1 MDSRG
6 RAARTR
12 RKLVRHAAPD
22 LPSVRGCSAR
32 SRHVGVCLARPAA
45 HNLPGGMDSRAARH
59 ARRSSGRAP
68 LRIASGEAISPA
80 RGVVDSQPHSPAR
93 SAENMARLCSSRFE
107 RAARK
112 QGWTRIAG
120 LDEAGRGA
128 LFGPVV
134 AAAVILNPKRRI
146 VGLDDSKQVAPER
159 RALLAERIRQHALA
173 WAVAEIDAQRID
185 AWNIY
190 QASRQ
195 AMTAALQQLTITPDY
210 LLIDAMQLDVLIEQ
224 KPLIKGDCR
233 SVSIAAASILAK
245 THRDARMEE
254 WDAVYPQYGLARHK
268 GYATADH
275 LEALRQHG
283 PSPLHRH
290 SFAPVRE
297 SNCWAVGA
305 TQISFLKDI
314 ESPEGAAG
322 LAIVPL
328 QNA

>member
-1 MDSRG
+1 M
-6 RAARTR
+6 
-12 RKLVRHAAPD
+12 
-22 LPSVRGCSAR
+22 
-32 SRHVGVCLARPAA
+32 
-45 HNLPGGMDSRAARH
+45 N
-59 ARRSSGRAP
+59 
-68 LRIASGEAISPA
+68 
-80 RGVVDSQPHSPAR
+80 
-93 SAENMARLCSSRFE
+93 RLCSSRFE
-107 RAARK
+107 REAR
-112 QGWTRIAG
+112 QLGWMRIAG

-146 VGLDDSKQVAPER
+146 VGLDDSKKLPAER
-159 RALLAERIRQHALA
+159 RTELAVRIHEHALA

-195 AMTAALQQLTITPDY
+195 AMTAALQQLSIQPDY

-224 KPLIKGDCR
+224 KSLIKGDAR

-245 THRDARMEE
+245 THRDACMER

-268 GYATADH
+268 GYATPDH

-297 SNCWAVGA
+297 SNCWAAGA
-305 TQISFLKDI
+305 TQT
-314 ESPEGAAG
+314 
-322 LAIVPL
+322 PL
-328 QNA
+328 PLF

>member
-1 MDSRG
+1 
-6 RAARTR
+6 
-12 RKLVRHAAPD
+12 
-22 LPSVRGCSAR
+22 
-32 SRHVGVCLARPAA
+32 
-45 HNLPGGMDSRAARH
+45 
-59 ARRSSGRAP
+59 
-68 LRIASGEAISPA
+68 
-80 RGVVDSQPHSPAR
+80 
-93 SAENMARLCSSRFE
+93 MARLCSSRFE

-112 QGWTRIAG
+112 LGWTRIAG

-146 VGLDDSKQVAPER
+146 VGLDDSKKLAAEWR
-159 RALLAERIRQHALA
+159 GELAERIREHALA

-195 AMTAALQQLTITPDY
+195 AMTAALEQLTLRPDY
-210 LLIDAMQLDVLIEQ
+210 LLIDALQLDVLVEQ
-224 KPLIKGDCR
+224 KSLIKGDAR

-254 WDAVYPQYGLARHK
+254 WDTVYPQYGLARHK

-283 PSPLHRH
+283 PTPYHRY

-297 SNCWAVGA
+297 SGCWAVGA
-305 TQISFLKDI
+305 VQEALPLGIW
-314 ESPEGAAG
+314 PVEG
-322 LAIVPL
+322 
-328 QNA
+328 